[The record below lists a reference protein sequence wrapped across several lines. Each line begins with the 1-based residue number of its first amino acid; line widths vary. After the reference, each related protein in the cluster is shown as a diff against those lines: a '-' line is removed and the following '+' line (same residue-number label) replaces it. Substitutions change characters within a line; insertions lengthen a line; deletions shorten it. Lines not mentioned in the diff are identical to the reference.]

1 MVATGVVAQDQY
13 RYFRGTVNA
22 QDLAGKYL
30 NQNLTA
36 AEIDATWIIA
46 TSRFE
51 ATNVAIWADSPAV
64 KYDLFAPGGV
74 LDESLTPE
82 GTQYI
87 LATGNL
93 SYAGEAI
100 ETITGDGYIL
110 YKLK

>member
-1 MVATGVVAQDQY
+1 
-13 RYFRGTVNA
+13 
-22 QDLAGKYL
+22 
-30 NQNLTA
+30 LTQE
-36 AEIDATWIIA
+36 EIDTTWIIA

-51 ATNVAIWADSPAV
+51 ATNVAIWADSATV

-74 LDESLTPE
+74 LDETLVPE
-82 GTQYI
+82 GSQYI

-93 SYAGEAI
+93 SFAGAVE